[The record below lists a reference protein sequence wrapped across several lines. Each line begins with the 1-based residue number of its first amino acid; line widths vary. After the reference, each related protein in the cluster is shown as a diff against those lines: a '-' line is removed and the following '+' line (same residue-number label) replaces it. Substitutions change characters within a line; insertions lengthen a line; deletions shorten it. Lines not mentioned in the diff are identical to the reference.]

1 MKMTISKK
9 KKNGKIKKNFNMPM
23 DTLGRKPWNN

>member
-9 KKNGKIKKNFNMPM
+9 KKNGKRKKNFNMLM